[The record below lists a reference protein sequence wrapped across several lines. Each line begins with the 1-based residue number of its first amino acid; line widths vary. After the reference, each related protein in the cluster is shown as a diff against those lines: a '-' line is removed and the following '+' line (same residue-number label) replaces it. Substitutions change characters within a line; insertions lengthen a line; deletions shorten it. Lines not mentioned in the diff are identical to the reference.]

1 DIDRTDDMVK
11 GGKISSW
18 YEEGKTVKDVFGE
31 MAEVLEKAKSLAV
44 TLLLSCDEEVL
55 SAAGYED
62 DVGQHLKYAIWLKKM
77 QDGFASI
84 SNYDFGSEQWDKAEN
99 RAEYMMLAVML
110 EAGQGCLSIE
120 KCVDA
125 NGEENLCLRL
135 DREKIDTVGLR
146 AISSFLKMIQGCIST
161 ANVADAERIL
171 TKFTPDSHQKEW
183 KESVLE
189 KAYSLSIDQPHIVL
203 PNVVE
208 VDGEVSLKEYAATA
222 EGVINSILDRYT
234 GEQLA

>member
-1 DIDRTDDMVK
+1 DIDRTEDMVK
-11 GGKISSW
+11 GGKITSW
-18 YEEGKTVKDVFGE
+18 YEEGKTFKDVFGE

-62 DVGQHLKYAIWLKKM
+62 DVGRHLKYAIWLKKM
-77 QDGFASI
+77 QGGFASI
-84 SNYDFGSEQWDKAEN
+84 ISYNFDSDKWNKADC
-99 RAEYMMLAVML
+99 RAEYMMLAVVL

-120 KCVDA
+120 KCMDA
-125 NGEENLCLRL
+125 YGEENLCLRL

-146 AISSFLKMIQGCIST
+146 AISSFLKQLQGCIST
-161 ANVADAERIL
+161 ANAADAERIL
-171 TKFTPDSHQKEW
+171 TKFAPDPHQKEW
-183 KESVLE
+183 MESILE
-189 KAYSLSIDQPHIVL
+189 KASSLPIDLPHIVL

-222 EGVINSILDRYT
+222 EGVIDSVLDRYT